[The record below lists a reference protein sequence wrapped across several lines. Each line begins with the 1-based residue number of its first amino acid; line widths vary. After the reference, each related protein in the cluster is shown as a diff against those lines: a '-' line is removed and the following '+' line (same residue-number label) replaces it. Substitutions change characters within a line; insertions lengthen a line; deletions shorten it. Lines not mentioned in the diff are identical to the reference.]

1 MIGTNYLLIAAAIC
15 RSPRIY
21 LILSVDTFILEAP
34 ATGGKYR
41 LSSMIAGLRALIV
54 TARPFGAQN
63 PGWTH
68 RLLHQRGAVSTW
80 KKSSKTAQKQLTC
93 DETHN
98 FKSRGCSVKKMFV
111 GGLPVESTEES
122 VTELFAEFGRVRS
135 IKLASD
141 VFSGKC
147 KGFGF
152 VEMEGHEARKA
163 IAALDGKVV
172 GEKSLRVQFE
182 NPKGKGGKRPRR

>member
-1 MIGTNYLLIAAAIC
+1 MAAPIGALGRFGDVYKACVAGQAANVFG
-15 RSPRIY
+15 SP
-21 LILSVDTFILEAP
+21 F
-34 ATGGKYR
+34 
-41 LSSMIAGLRALIV
+41 
-54 TARPFGAQN
+54 
-63 PGWTH
+63 
-68 RLLHQRGAVSTW
+68 
-80 KKSSKTAQKQLTC
+80 QKQGIP
-93 DETHN
+93 DPDHH
-98 FKSRGCSVKKMFV
+98 VV
-111 GGLPVESTEES
+111 Q
-122 VTELFAEFGRVRS
+122 
-135 IKLASD
+135 LASD